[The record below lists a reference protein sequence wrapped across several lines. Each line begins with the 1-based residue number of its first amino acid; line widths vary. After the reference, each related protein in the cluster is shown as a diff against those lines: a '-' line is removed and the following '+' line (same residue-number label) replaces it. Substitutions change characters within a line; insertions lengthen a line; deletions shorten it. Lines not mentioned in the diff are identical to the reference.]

1 MALPRDSRYATRM
14 RFPLVARFKLL
25 AIASQISVFDA
36 GGSLICYARQKAFK
50 LKEAVTV
57 FADEEQTR
65 PLYRIAADRILDLSA
80 RYRIEDAG
88 GAELGVLQRQGMK
101 SFWRTHYN
109 IEIGGAVSLTI
120 REENPWIKVL
130 DGLFSSI
137 PILGIFAG
145 YLFHPAYLIA
155 SADGSTALRV
165 VKKPALFEGRFE
177 IEQTGPLDDRST
189 QVAVVSILMMLLM
202 ERSRG

>member
-1 MALPRDSRYATRM
+1 MLTAM
-14 RFPLVARFKLL
+14 QFPLVARFKLL
-25 AIASQISVFDA
+25 AVASQISVFDA
-36 GGSLICYARQKAFK
+36 GGSLLFYARQKAFK

-65 PLYRIAADRILDLSA
+65 PLFTLAADRILDISA
-80 RYRIEDAG
+80 RYRIQDAG
-88 GAELGVLQRQGMK
+88 GAERAVLQRHGMA
-101 SFWRTHYN
+101 SFWRTHYD
-109 IEIGGAVSLTI
+109 IEIGGHAAMTI

-130 DGLFSSI
+130 DGVFGSI

-145 YLFHPAYLIA
+145 YLFHPAYLV
-155 SADGSTALRV
+155 SAGGTNMLRV

-177 IEQTGPLDDRST
+177 IERTGELETSAADI
-189 QVAVVSILMMLLM
+189 AVVSVLMMLLL